1 VHPAFDSLQRLL
13 AARVAVPDPDAGLRQ
28 AAVAV
33 VCVPQFTG
41 LEVLLIR
48 RAEREGDP
56 WSGQMGL
63 PGGHRESA
71 DLDLVE
77 TAIRE
82 TREELGFDLRSARAL
97 GMLEDLR
104 PVIRPMAVRP
114 YVFGLDERP
123 RVVPGAEVSRVVW
136 ARLDVLARSTG
147 TAEVFH
153 HGEWRTMPCFRLGED
168 VVWGMTYRVLQPLV
182 AAL

>member
-1 VHPAFDSLQRLL
+1 MNPALESLRRLL
-13 AARVAVPDPDAGLRQ
+13 AARAALPDPDAGLRQ

-33 VCVPQFTG
+33 VCVPEAAG

-63 PGGHRESA
+63 PGGHREDSDR
-71 DLDLVE
+71 DLLH

-82 TREELGFDLRSARAL
+82 TEEELGFDLRLARSL
-97 GMLEDLR
+97 GMLDELR

-114 YVFGLDERP
+114 YVFGLDARP
-123 RVVPGAEVSRVVW
+123 ELAPGPEVSRVVW
-136 ARLDVLARSTG
+136 ARLDELARSTS
-147 TAEVFH
+147 TTEVFH
-153 HGEWRTMPCFRLGED
+153 HGEWRKMPCYRIGAD

-182 AAL
+182 LAL

>member
-1 VHPAFDSLQRLL
+1 M
-13 AARVAVPDPDAGLRQ
+13 
-28 AAVAV
+28 AV
-33 VCVPQFTG
+33 VCVPADAG

-48 RAEREGDP
+48 RAERAGDP

-63 PGGHRESA
+63 PGGHREA
-71 DLDLVE
+71 LDGDLLH

-82 TREELGFDLRSARAL
+82 TQEELGFDLRMARPL
-97 GMLEDLR
+97 GVLDELR

-114 YVFGLDERP
+114 YVFALEARP
-123 RVVPGAEVSRVVW
+123 VLAPGPEVSRVVW
-136 ARLDVLARSTG
+136 AGLEVLSRAVAT
-147 TAEVFH
+147 TEVLH
-153 HGEWRTMPCFRLGED
+153 HGELRTMPCYRLGED

>member
-1 VHPAFDSLQRLL
+1 MHPAFASLQRLF
-13 AARVAVPDPDAGLRQ
+13 AARPALADPDESLRQ

-33 VCVPQFTG
+33 VCVPADAS

-48 RAEREGDP
+48 RAERAGDP

-63 PGGHRESA
+63 PGGHREDHDR
-71 DLDLVE
+71 DLLH

-82 TREELGFDLRSARAL
+82 TREELGFDLGAARPLGAL
-97 GMLEDLR
+97 DELR

-114 YVFGLDERP
+114 YVFALDARP
-123 RVVPGAEVSRVVW
+123 ELAPGPEVQSFRW
-136 ARLDVLARSTG
+136 IRLDLLVHASST
-147 TAEVFH
+147 TEVFH
-153 HGEWRTMPCFRLGED
+153 HGELRTMPCYRLGND